1 METVKPFL
9 SDKGSQ
15 CSQINLADQ
24 ENIKSDDKTLSKAFS
39 NFFDKVVENIGI
51 ITPQVCFVNEDSDHI
66 DIAVNKYAYHPSILK
81 IKEYFKESTE
91 FNFLEEIPND
101 IEK

>member
-15 CSQINLADQ
+15 CSQRNLVDQ
-24 ENIKSDDKTLSKAFS
+24 GNVKSDDKSLSKEFS
-39 NFFDKVVENIGI
+39 NFFDKVMENIGI
-51 ITPQVCFVNEDSDHI
+51 ITPLVCFVNENSDHI
-66 DIAVNKYAYHPSILK
+66 DIALNKYAYHPSILK